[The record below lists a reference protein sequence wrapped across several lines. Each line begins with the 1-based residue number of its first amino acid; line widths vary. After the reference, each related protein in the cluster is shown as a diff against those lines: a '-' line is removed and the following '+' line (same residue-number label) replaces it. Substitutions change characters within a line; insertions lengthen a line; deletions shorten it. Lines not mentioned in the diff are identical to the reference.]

1 MPVFHTF
8 NQVSWHRIGPGA
20 PRPNPAERITTITTP
35 PVGTTTAGPPQV
47 ASSITFRTGV
57 RRSWGRTYLPIGNNF
72 ATTGRL
78 GSTTVD
84 NIATTMDVLVKAA
97 ATADFYLV
105 VYSSHLNSALAVEA
119 VEVDDVPDIIRR
131 RRFKVQTYRKIIN
144 T

>member
-1 MPVFHTF
+1 
-8 NQVSWHRIGPGA
+8 
-20 PRPNPAERITTITTP
+20 
-35 PVGTTTAGPPQV
+35 
-47 ASSITFRTGV
+47 
-57 RRSWGRTYLPIGNNF
+57 
-72 ATTGRL
+72 
-78 GSTTVD
+78 
-84 NIATTMDVLVKAA
+84 VKAA